1 MQLSGQGEVGPGGGP
16 AGDLYVEIIV
26 DDHEYLVRE
35 GDDLHIA
42 LSVPMT
48 GAALGTSLTIES
60 LDGPIIVQI
69 KPGTQSGQIIPLK
82 GKGMTKLR
90 SGARGDLFAHVVVE
104 IPAKLFEKTG
114 RAAQENLLKNVVI
127 HLTQIA

>member
-1 MQLSGQGEVGPGGGP
+1 
-16 AGDLYVEIIV
+16 V

-60 LDGPIIVQI
+60 LDGPIIVEI

-104 IPAKLFEKTG
+104 IPAKLSKKQEELLREF
-114 RAAQENLLKNVVI
+114 AQERGDTSDSNRVTSRKESSDSNTGFFGKFRDVFRN
-127 HLTQIA
+127 